1 MNAKP
6 AIIFDLGG
14 VLIDWNPRYLY
25 RQMFPHDEAIQ
36 NFIDETNLLHWN
48 EQQDAG
54 RPFAEA
60 VQLLS
65 ADFPQY
71 ENHIRAFHERWLEMV
86 GGAIDGTVEIL
97 QTLKNN
103 DYELYALTNWSAETY
118 PLAYERYEFL
128 RWFRHVA
135 VSGELKIIKPDPRIF
150 HHLLSIINRPANEC
164 IYIDD
169 SHKNFLAAQNLGFRA
184 LHFQAPE
191 QLQRDLSEQ
200 LKKAANHARETPP
213 KITRYDSQP

>member
-1 MNAKP
+1 MNSKP

-25 RQMFPHDEAIQ
+25 RQMFPNDEAIQ

-65 ADFPQY
+65 AEFPHY

-86 GGAIDGTVEIL
+86 GGEIAGTVEIL
-97 QTLKNN
+97 RALKND
-103 DYELYALTNWSAETY
+103 DYEIYALTNWSAETY
-118 PLAYERYEFL
+118 PLTYERYEFL

-150 HHLLSIINRPANEC
+150 HHLLSIINRPASDC

-169 SHKNFLAAQNLGFRA
+169 SHKNFLAAQTLGLQA
-184 LHFQAPE
+184 IHFSTPE
-191 QLQRDLSEQ
+191 QLQKDLDAILS
-200 LKKAANHARETPP
+200 R
-213 KITRYDSQP
+213 